1 MLNHIQLQAEFGV
14 KFHLNQK
21 PTEFSGAVYNLYVNE
36 LILGDNM
43 QVMQLG
49 NQYYTYLN
57 HTILNHMMT
66 TNERFNRYMKRS
78 MDVIA
83 QKSIPISKVNEKE
96 RLIFFNTLR
105 TKLENARRKILG

>member
-1 MLNHIQLQAEFGV
+1 
-14 KFHLNQK
+14 
-21 PTEFSGAVYNLYVNE
+21 
-36 LILGDNM
+36 
-43 QVMQLG
+43 
-49 NQYYTYLN
+49 
-57 HTILNHMMT
+57 
-66 TNERFNRYMKRS
+66 MKRS